1 MTRVDL
7 QGKVAL
13 VTGGSHGI
21 GSSIVR
27 ALVRY
32 GAHVIFTYWSHDEL
46 AAGVV
51 ESVQNQPGAV
61 RALKT
66 DARVYSQAR
75 EAVEACIAEHK
86 RIDLLVNNVGGAG
99 SNQRPVWELREEDWD
114 AVITLNLK
122 SCFNYTSAVTPYFMS
137 ARRGTIVNISS
148 INALRGREGQ
158 AAYTAAK
165 GGIIAFTKTV
175 AKELGPWNV
184 TVNAVVSGYVNTEKQ
199 RRQVSEVAKRAILNE
214 CAIKEWVEPEDV
226 AELVCFLGTDAAR
239 HITGAVLKVDSGEYM

>member
-1 MTRVDL
+1 MLL

-21 GSSIVR
+21 GNSIVQ
-27 ALVRY
+27 ALARH
-32 GAHVIFTYWSHDEL
+32 GAHVVFTYWSSDEL

-51 ESVQNQPGAV
+51 ESLKNHPGTV
-61 RALKT
+61 RALKS
-66 DARVYSQAR
+66 DARDYKQAR
-75 EAVEACIAEHK
+75 EAVEACIAEYKH
-86 RIDLLVNNVGGAG
+86 IDLLVNNVGGAG
-99 SNQRPVWELREEDWD
+99 PSRSQRPIWELREEDWD
-114 AVITLNLK
+114 AVISLNLK
-122 SCFNYTSAVTPYFMS
+122 SCFNYTSAVAPYLMV
-137 ARRGTIVNISS
+137 ARRGAIVNMSS

-175 AKELGPWNV
+175 AKELGRWNV

-199 RRQVSEVAKRAILNE
+199 RLQVSEVAKRAILND

-226 AELVCFLGTDAAR
+226 AEVVCFLGSERAR
-239 HITGAVLKVDSGEYM
+239 HITGAVFKVDAGEYM